1 MARAGKRVRGWLL
14 RLVLNRPFAIILGL
28 ALAAPSAWLL
38 LHDYTWE
45 NGATDGLS
53 LIVGATG
60 IALFL
65 AGAGGRRPDW
75 ME

>member
-14 RLVLNRPFAIILGL
+14 RLVLNRPFAIVLGL
-28 ALAAPSAWLL
+28 WLAAPVVWLM
-38 LHDYTWE
+38 LHDYPWE

-53 LIVGATG
+53 LVVGATG

-65 AGAGGRRPDW
+65 AGVGGRRPDW
-75 ME
+75 LE